1 MLEVTF
7 LGHQGWQFAAG
18 DMRILVDPL
27 LVEPFGHG
35 GGVGRVYPPRK
46 LDIAAMPPVD
56 AVILTHEHED
66 HFNIPSINRL
76 SRGIPVY
83 VPERSSIALRQFL
96 AEAGFEVFTL
106 AAGNTLDMGDLHF
119 TCFSPD
125 HLRHD
130 ELDEWETMPFL
141 VTDVKDGGSF
151 FTTVDVAVSAGI
163 EAQLRQ
169 RGVTPGLWCYANNS
183 MNMSFQEQPLR
194 RPPAVLP
201 IAARFIADHAGRPS
215 PRLATVMCGGGFSF
229 DGARAWLNQLF
240 FPLDSDKLFDGLGKV
255 SADATF
261 HAPMPGAQY
270 IIDKECIRSTTD
282 NTPWLAAAPRDQWPD
297 RTYDPRTEPA
307 KVLDTATGGRA
318 LEAAELQEL
327 EERLGDFASFLYGGA
342 LFRALYSLTVTA
354 LPPPVKATFAIGVIS
369 GETRHVFEYDPS
381 GCRFVRIEKPGPLSA
396 YVAALECHAA
406 DLLAYLR
413 CEIMPSALMFG
424 RVRRWRGGNE
434 NFTSAID
441 QAIWLYA
448 HPLRRPT
455 SYLALYRSLYA
466 LEPKDTPKVRGR
478 PAG

>member
-1 MLEVTF
+1 VLEATF

-18 DMRILVDPL
+18 SRRILVDPL

-35 GGVGRVYPPRK
+35 GGVGAIYPPRR

-76 SRGIPVY
+76 AREIPIY
-83 VPERSSIALRQFL
+83 VPERSSAALRRFL

-106 AAGNTLDMGDLHF
+106 AAGNTLDMGDLQF

-130 ELDEWETMPFL
+130 ELDEWETTPFL
-141 VTDVKDGGSF
+141 VVDVKDGGSF

-163 EAQLRQ
+163 ELQLRQ

-201 IAARFIADHAGRPS
+201 IVARFVADHASRPL

-229 DGARAWLNQLF
+229 GGARAWLNRLF
-240 FPLDSDKLFDGLGKV
+240 FPLASGALFDGLGRLG
-255 SADATF
+255 AGAAF
-261 HAPMPGAQY
+261 HAPAPGAQY
-270 IIDKECIRSTTD
+270 VVDKERIRSIAD
-282 NTPWLAAAPRDQWPD
+282 STPWLAAAPPEQWPD
-297 RTYDPRTEPA
+297 RAYDPEAQPA
-307 KVLDTATGGRA
+307 AALDSATGGRA
-318 LEAAELQEL
+318 LDAAELKEL
-327 EERLGDFASFLYGGA
+327 EDRLADFALFLYGGP

-354 LPPPVKATFAIGVIS
+354 LPPPVRAAFAIGVIS
-369 GETRHVFEYDPS
+369 GSARYVFEYDPS
-381 GCRFVRIEKPGPLSA
+381 GCRFARVDKPGPLSA

-434 NFTSAID
+434 NFTSAVD

-448 HPLRRPT
+448 HPLRRPAA
-455 SYLALYRSLYA
+455 YLDLYRSLYA
-466 LEPKDTPKVRGR
+466 REPKDVPHVRAR
-478 PAG
+478 